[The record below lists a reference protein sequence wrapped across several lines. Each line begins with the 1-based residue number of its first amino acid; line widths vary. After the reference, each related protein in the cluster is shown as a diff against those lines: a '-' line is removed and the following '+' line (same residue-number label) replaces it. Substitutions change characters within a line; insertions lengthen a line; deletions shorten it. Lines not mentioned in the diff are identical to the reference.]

1 MYFNVFKK
9 EAPAEETSITV
20 PTFIETT
27 TQTPLILEG
36 TKDAFLSALKE
47 KVGSAAPGLTQFYPT
62 VQEGE
67 TTRPGSSAEIL
78 HFLNTHIDER
88 TLKSLSPTIMIGSIT
103 TSRNEP
109 FMVLQSSNFDVLFTG
124 LLAWEPNLYADF
136 APLFGD
142 TPPTKIKFKDA
153 VRDNT
158 STRILYDDA
167 GNEILLYSF
176 INQKTVVI
184 TTSGEALSELIK
196 QF

>member
-1 MYFNVFKK
+1 M
-9 EAPAEETSITV
+9 TV
-20 PTFIETT
+20 PTFIKTS
-27 TQTPLILEG
+27 TQTPLVIEG
-36 TKDAFLSALKE
+36 TKETFLTALKE
-47 KVGSAAPGLTQFYPT
+47 KVRDSGAGLTQFYPT
-62 VQEGE
+62 MREGE

-78 HFLNTHIDER
+78 GFLNTHLDER
-88 TLKSLSPTIMIGSIT
+88 TRKSLSPTIMMGSIT
-103 TSRNEP
+103 TTKNEP
-109 FMVLQSSNFDVLFTG
+109 FVVIQSTNFDVLFTG
-124 LLAWEPNLYADF
+124 LLAWEPNLYTDF
-136 APLFGD
+136 APLFGENA
-142 TPPTKIKFKDA
+142 PTKIKFKDA